1 MTTGL
6 SPQPN
11 VSAAPRATGFP
22 ARFWLLVVL
31 TGIGT
36 GLAAGLLMTLL
47 AQVQHA
53 AWSYRD
59 GTFLEGVER
68 ASWGRRIVVLLA
80 TGALVAAVLPL
91 LGRTKSKGPSEVE
104 ASIWFRD
111 GRLPAWKT
119 AAKGVFSIVIV
130 GLGASLGREQ
140 APKQFGTLIGGVLAQ
155 WRGLEATKRRLLA
168 ACGAGAGI
176 AAVYNV
182 PFGGALFALE
192 VLLGSLALPL
202 VAPAVVTSL
211 LATAAAWLILPRE
224 TTYHVAAMPLTA
236 SFAVF
241 AVAAGPV
248 FGVASAGFTR
258 LIAGAAALRPS
269 GWRVVPAAFLVFGAL
284 GLLAIPFP
292 QLLGNGKN
300 AVQLAAEGALALPT
314 LAVLALLKPLVTA
327 ANLGTGAPGGLFT
340 PTLTFGALLG
350 GALGQVWLVFWPG
363 APAGA
368 FALLGAT
375 AMLAATSKGPISAV
389 VLMMELTGHLDG
401 LLVPMLLCVA
411 VAVAI
416 AHRIEPRSVYTCR
429 LGAAATVPGEGP
441 IVSVATPFPVL
452 LRASLATDV
461 PMEVRDVDG
470 TTVGTIARQ
479 DLLVAAEQLEP
490 HEIATAIDVLEARAA
505 TS

>member
-1 MTTGL
+1 M
-6 SPQPN
+6 
-11 VSAAPRATGFP
+11 SAAPRATGYP
-22 ARFWLLVVL
+22 ARFWILVVL
-31 TGIGT
+31 TGVGT
-36 GLAAGLLMTLL
+36 GLAAGLLMKLL
-47 AQVQHA
+47 ALVQHA
-53 AWSYRD
+53 AWSYHD
-59 GTFLEGVER
+59 GTFLDGVDR
-68 ASWGRRIVVLLA
+68 VSWGRRVAVLLA
-80 TGALVAAVLPL
+80 VGALVAVVLPL
-91 LGRTKSKGPSEVE
+91 LGRAKSKGPSEVE

-111 GRLPAWKT
+111 GRLPVWKT

-155 WRGLEATKRRLLA
+155 WQGLEATKRRLLA
-168 ACGAGAGI
+168 ACGAGAGM

-182 PFGGALFALE
+182 PFGGALFTLE

-211 LATAAAWLILPRE
+211 LATAAAWLILPRQ
-224 TTYHVAAMPLTA
+224 TTYHVSAMPLTA

-248 FGVASAGFTR
+248 FGVASAGFIR
-258 LIAGAAALRPS
+258 LVAGAAALRPS
-269 GWRVVPAAFLVFGAL
+269 GWRIAPTALLVFGAL

-300 AVQLAAEGALALPT
+300 AVELAAEGALALPT

-350 GALGQVWLVFWPG
+350 GALGQLWLMLWPG
-363 APAGA
+363 EPAGA

-375 AMLAATSKGPISAV
+375 AVLAATSKGPISAV
-389 VLMMELTGHLDG
+389 VLMMELMGHLDS

-411 VAVAI
+411 VAVAV

-429 LGAAATVPGEGP
+429 LAAAAAVPEEGR
-441 IVSVATPFPVL
+441 IVSVATPTTTL
-452 LRASLATDV
+452 LHASLLDDA
-461 PMEVRDVDG
+461 PFEVRDVDG
-470 TTVGTIARQ
+470 ETVGMITRA
-479 DLLVAAEQLEP
+479 DLLAAADVLEP
-490 HEIATAIDVLEARAA
+490 HEIATAIDILEMRAA
-505 TS
+505 VR